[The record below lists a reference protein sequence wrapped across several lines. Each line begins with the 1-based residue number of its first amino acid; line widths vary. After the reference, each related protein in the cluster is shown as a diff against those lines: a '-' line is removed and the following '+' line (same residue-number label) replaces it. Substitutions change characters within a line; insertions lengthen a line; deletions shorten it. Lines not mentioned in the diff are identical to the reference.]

1 MDKSQL
7 RRQFCSLREALTPQE
22 VALASAAVCRQLATW
37 SVLHE
42 AHHVLSYL
50 AFRNEPDLVSLVELL
65 PSIRWVVPRVDSNRL
80 ALHIFDPDRL
90 VRHRF
95 GMLEPAL
102 DLPTVESS
110 ALDLALVPGIAFD
123 RRGVRLGF
131 GGGFYDRFLPTTG
144 AARVGIALDCCV
156 TDELPCDEHDQ
167 TMDWV
172 VTPNQRFRALWRK
185 R

>member
-7 RRQFCSLREALTPQE
+7 RRQFRSLREALTPQE
-22 VALASAAVCRQLATW
+22 VVLASAAVCRQLATW

-42 AHHVLSYL
+42 AQHVLSYL
-50 AFRNEPDLVSLVELL
+50 AFRNEPDLGSLVELL
-65 PSIRWVVPRVDSNRL
+65 PSIRWAVPRIDGTRL

-95 GMLEPAL
+95 GMLEPAP
-102 DLPTVESS
+102 DLPTVEPS
-110 ALDLALVPGIAFD
+110 ALDVALVPGVAFD

-131 GGGFYDRFLPTTG
+131 GGGFYDRFLPTTA

-156 TDELPCDEHDQ
+156 TDALPYEEHDQ
-167 TMDWV
+167 TVDWV
-172 VTPNQRFRALWRK
+172 VTPGHRFRGLLRE